1 MSDATAP
8 ISPRPAERDALLNAP
23 FIALILAHAARGH
36 HKRTERPMAL
46 SLCFV
51 VAPIALHAP
60 TRAAL
65 PRKVTARFGG
75 WLDTHPLL
83 RAGMAGRAQAV
94 APAVRA
100 GLREGLRAG
109 ALTLTA
115 DQVSGQPPRRPPGLT
130 LSDEVEDIL
139 KRAEF
144 VGGWLGLAGS
154 PAAIYA
160 MWRVKP

>member
-1 MSDATAP
+1 VSDATAQ
-8 ISPRPAERDALLNAP
+8 ISPRPAERDALLNPA

-36 HKRTERPMAL
+36 HKRTGRPMAM
-46 SLCFV
+46 SLCFL
-51 VAPIALHAP
+51 VAPIVLHAP

-83 RAGMAGRAQAV
+83 RAGMAGRARAV
-94 APAVRA
+94 EPAVRA
-100 GLREGLRAG
+100 GLREGLRG
-109 ALTLTA
+109 GVLTLFGSDVA
-115 DQVSGQPPRRPPGLT
+115 GKLPRRQAGLT
-130 LSDEVEDIL
+130 FSDEVDDIL

-144 VGGWLGLAGS
+144 IGGWLGLAGS

-160 MWRVKP
+160 MWRVTP